1 MPDRNIRDA
10 EIARAIDADLLRRRQ
25 QFNGQPAAW
34 GVLCEA
40 AHVATLNE
48 RARMAFVERVAASR
62 GADIALRLLH
72 KAEAIR
78 ESVMKALQSADTAAD
93 TQMMERPA
101 LLH

>member
-40 AHVATLNE
+40 AHVATLN
-48 RARMAFVERVAASR
+48 AGTSCPPHMASRRGSREHEDGPEGNARVA
-62 GADIALRLLH
+62 
-72 KAEAIR
+72 
-78 ESVMKALQSADTAAD
+78 
-93 TQMMERPA
+93 
-101 LLH
+101 

>member
-72 KAEAIR
+72 KAKYDTAVAAAGR
-78 ESVMKALQSADTAAD
+78 TAAD

>member
-1 MPDRNIRDA
+1 
-10 EIARAIDADLLRRRQ
+10 
-25 QFNGQPAAW
+25 
-34 GVLCEA
+34 VLCEA